1 MNIAGDAA
9 GLLVVVTGPSG
20 VGKGAVVRRVLDAVD
35 NARRSISVTTR
46 QPRPGEADGVDYHF
60 VDQPRFEE
68 LVDQDALLE
77 WAEYAGNLY
86 GTPADPVDE
95 AVDDGAV
102 VILEIEVKG
111 ALQVRQNRD
120 DALLVFL
127 QPPSMEELERR
138 LRERGTESE
147 LDVRRRLKAA
157 KVEMKSAGI
166 FDALLV
172 NDDLDECS
180 DQLVRV
186 IRRARS
192 DTGSSA

>member
-1 MNIAGDAA
+1 VNLAQGVAGQ
-9 GLLVVVTGPSG
+9 LVVVTGPSG
-20 VGKGAVVRRVLDAVD
+20 VGKGAVVQRVLAAIDD
-35 NARRSISVTTR
+35 ARRSVSVTTR
-46 QPRPGEADGVDYHF
+46 EPRPGEVDGVDYHF
-60 VDQPRFEE
+60 VDPARFEQMVNE
-68 LVDQDALLE
+68 GALLE

-86 GTPADPVDE
+86 GTPADPVDD

-111 ALQVRQNRD
+111 ALQVRQNRE

-138 LRERGTESE
+138 LRGRGTESE
-147 LDVRRRLKAA
+147 LDVRRRLKVARI
-157 KVEMKSAGI
+157 EMKSAGT

-172 NDDLDECS
+172 NDDLDECT
-180 DQLVRV
+180 DQLVRI

-192 DTGSSA
+192 ATGSSA